1 MGSQVAEAGGQLM
14 AIRQWPDMKRNKSR
28 LLLFHQPL
36 LHFAKWSLR
45 LIHQLGAVSQY
56 TIAGHGQA
64 LQVGDPNCQWPV
76 VAHSGPGQGGS
87 QMASA
92 ALHSCAMHDESGLG
106 RCVQGHGNIG
116 NPASYTNLPLSSRA
130 CIRADSSCH
139 ALSLQF
145 QCPPGK
151 HRPAGFAMQNLCC
164 QGEAPQI
171 YNLHQLKY
179 LKLR

>member
-14 AIRQWPDMKRNKSR
+14 AIRQWPDMKRN
-28 LLLFHQPL
+28 HQPL
-36 LHFAKWSLR
+36 PHFAKWSLG
-45 LIHQLGAVSQY
+45 LIQQLGAVSQY

-76 VAHSGPGQGGS
+76 VAHSRPGQGGS

-116 NPASYTNLPLSSRA
+116 NPASYTNLPLASRA
-130 CIRADSSCH
+130 CIRADNSCH
-139 ALSLQF
+139 AAWRWRVAPHWPFGLEEPRRGSLQVGA
-145 QCPPGK
+145 C
-151 HRPAGFAMQNLCC
+151 H
-164 QGEAPQI
+164 
-171 YNLHQLKY
+171 
-179 LKLR
+179 

>member
-28 LLLFHQPL
+28 LCLFHQPL

-92 ALHSCAMHDESGLG
+92 ALTQRRRRVAPHWPLINFGLENCG
-106 RCVQGHGNIG
+106 TAFRRGS
-116 NPASYTNLPLSSRA
+116 P
-130 CIRADSSCH
+130 CH
-139 ALSLQF
+139 
-145 QCPPGK
+145 
-151 HRPAGFAMQNLCC
+151 
-164 QGEAPQI
+164 
-171 YNLHQLKY
+171 
-179 LKLR
+179 

>member
-28 LLLFHQPL
+28 LFLFHQPL

-92 ALHSCAMHDESGLG
+92 ALTQTQRRRRVAPHWPFGLEKCG
-106 RCVQGHGNIG
+106 TVFRRGS
-116 NPASYTNLPLSSRA
+116 P
-130 CIRADSSCH
+130 CH
-139 ALSLQF
+139 
-145 QCPPGK
+145 
-151 HRPAGFAMQNLCC
+151 
-164 QGEAPQI
+164 
-171 YNLHQLKY
+171 
-179 LKLR
+179 

>member
-28 LLLFHQPL
+28 LFLFHQPL

-92 ALHSCAMHDESGLG
+92 ALTQRRRRVAPHWPFGLEKCG
-106 RCVQGHGNIG
+106 TVFRRGS
-116 NPASYTNLPLSSRA
+116 P
-130 CIRADSSCH
+130 CH
-139 ALSLQF
+139 
-145 QCPPGK
+145 
-151 HRPAGFAMQNLCC
+151 
-164 QGEAPQI
+164 
-171 YNLHQLKY
+171 
-179 LKLR
+179 

>member
-1 MGSQVAEAGGQLM
+1 MISRLRTPRGQWCCRAPRAWGRLAM
-14 AIRQWPDMKRNKSR
+14 IRQWRDLCGKVGQ
-28 LLLFHQPL
+28 LLDDRGCHSPQVLVHRQP
-36 LHFAKWSLR
+36 S
-45 LIHQLGAVSQY
+45 LGARLFLRHWLS
-56 TIAGHGQA
+56 
-64 LQVGDPNCQWPV
+64 
-76 VAHSGPGQGGS
+76 S
-87 QMASA
+87 
-92 ALHSCAMHDESGLG
+92 HSCAMHDESGLG

-171 YNLHQLKY
+171 HNLHQLKY